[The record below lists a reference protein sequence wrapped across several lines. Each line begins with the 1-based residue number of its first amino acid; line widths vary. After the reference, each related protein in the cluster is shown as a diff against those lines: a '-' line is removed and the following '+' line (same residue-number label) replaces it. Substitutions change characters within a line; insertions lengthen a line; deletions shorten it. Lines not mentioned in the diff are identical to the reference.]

1 MKHRLKIFLLG
12 LGTISLTACSA
23 NAGLQT
29 NQTSE
34 HQAMMVET
42 YRTSE
47 SQISF
52 ITESNGCS
60 ENEDFSLKIE
70 QSSQTEA
77 LITIV
82 RDKADHCKRM
92 PFAKTFTLPLDEELR
107 GKKLSITNPKRKSLT
122 K

>member
-34 HQAMMVET
+34 HQAMMVEA

-52 ITESNGCS
+52 LPILLIGKFALWIAGILTLYTGFDYLRSG
-60 ENEDFSLKIE
+60 LK
-70 QSSQTEA
+70 
-77 LITIV
+77 
-82 RDKADHCKRM
+82 H
-92 PFAKTFTLPLDEELR
+92 F
-107 GKKLSITNPKRKSLT
+107 
-122 K
+122 